1 MNEAAAAAFGN
12 VLTKE
17 EYLSSA
23 EKDVFGSSVEEMKTD
38 MRNNKVDLNNLAI
51 DDLGIYASPDAA
63 LKLSTLHNAKMREY
77 AAVAMIDLHEGR
89 MPSYYARTAVEI
101 EEQKSLFY
109 VG

>member
-1 MNEAAAAAFGN
+1 LNEAAAAAFGN

-63 LKLSTLHNAKMREY
+63 LKLSTLHNAKCWRIEGGGQR
-77 AAVAMIDLHEGR
+77 AHRLLHTYTEAC
-89 MPSYYARTAVEI
+89 ARV
-101 EEQKSLFY
+101 LHLPL
-109 VG
+109 